1 MLYCL
6 HSNKKPTLFYK
17 NKLSVLAKQAKLIN
31 QQQNICEK
39 EKKNQL
45 IQLGGQLR
53 DAIFM
58 EQQPDQAQAKIFDE
72 LAAEWIVQFTHTDI
86 ERIYKQTCKINKSFF
101 PLKNEIKKFIK
112 LKECDDKKI
121 SDFISKLVKL
131 DTPQA
136 DVNRFIVNCIRHM
149 FPEKLLG
156 KENKNYLLTQVSECI
171 RMKKFEMLSFKEVY
185 KRVKKRV
192 T

>member
-17 NKLSVLAKQAKLIN
+17 NKLSVLGKQAKFIN
-31 QQQNICEK
+31 GDKSLSENK
-39 EKKNQL
+39 RRDKL
-45 IQLGGQLR
+45 FGLGAQMR
-53 DAIFM
+53 EAIFM
-58 EQQPDQAQAKIFDE
+58 EQQPDPGLAKVFDE

-86 ERIYKQTCKINKSFF
+86 ERIYKKTCKISKTFF

-131 DTPQA
+131 DTPQT
-136 DVNRFIVNCIRHM
+136 DVNRFVVSCVRHM
-149 FPEKLLG
+149 LPERLLG
-156 KENKNYLLTQVSECI
+156 KTNKEYLLTQVSECI

-185 KRVKKRV
+185 KRVNQS
-192 T
+192 